1 MKKIL
6 DNFEDISVESSIV
19 VLTDFF
25 KRVGAGI
32 VIGLLMAIFF
42 GWASYKITFVNSLLE
57 GYEYISYDSRMR
69 ARTSGVEQMSIED
82 VVVIDID
89 NTSVGPVE
97 EGGLGRYHNW
107 PHAYHG
113 QLINT
118 VSSGNPKALIFDII
132 FDEENTYKYDL
143 VQALSSGAAPKNQ
156 DLEYATNQ
164 FLYSNDPSK
173 FVTETQNS
181 SKTYHAIVFEQED
194 TLNFLPKMEEEP
206 EGYLFDDHII
216 SGVSSEAKMRLPQA
230 DRIGN
235 TYVSLL
241 SASVGN
247 GSANFPQDNDGVI
260 RRAPTAIYFD
270 GPDHVYPT
278 LVMSAVID
286 ILGIKKDGGFDY
298 DFENNILNLID
309 TTETVVRKIPIDD
322 KGRMYVN
329 YYGSFQTFYYL
340 PYSYCM
346 DPEMLPPD
354 YWQDKVAFVGASL
367 PGLMDLRNTPV
378 QETFAGVEIHANVMH
393 SILQDS
399 FVKVKSQTSTFYTIL
414 FVCLIVG
421 IFISFPKKPFYA
433 LPVPI
438 VAIFGWIIYA
448 NLQFINDLEMLEVVR
463 PILSVIGTFGG
474 IFLFNYFGAEKD
486 KRFLKNTFSTY
497 ISPELIDQMYEAK
510 EQPSLGGEEGYH
522 TAFFTDIQ
530 SFSAFSEKLSAP
542 DLVELLN
549 DYLTEMTD
557 ILLKN
562 KGTLDKYIGDAI
574 VAFYGAPAPV
584 DDHEY
589 WSCLT
594 AVKMQDRLAELRTK
608 WQEEGDKWPEIVHN
622 MQNRIGIN
630 TGKLVTGNMGSTMR
644 MNYTMMGDTV
654 NLAARLEASAKQYGI
669 YIQVANE
676 TYTACKD
683 KFIWRDLDY
692 VVVMGKTEPAQ
703 VFELISE
710 KDKMPK
716 GYDKLLP
723 AYNEALELYRNQDWA
738 KAVDAFKAS
747 NELEDMFPGRKTN
760 PSQIY
765 IPRCEHYK
773 DNPPGDNWD
782 GSWALTKK

>member
-1 MKKIL
+1 ML
-6 DNFEDISVESSIV
+6 DNLEDISVESSIII
-19 VLTDFF
+19 LTDFF
-25 KRVGAGI
+25 KRVGAGLI
-32 VIGLLMAIFF
+32 IGLLMAIFF
-42 GWASYKITFVNSLLE
+42 GWGSYKISFLDSLLK
-57 GYEYISYDSRMR
+57 GYEFISYDSRMR
-69 ARTSGVEQMSIED
+69 ARTAGVEQMSIED
-82 VVVIDID
+82 VVIIDID

-113 QLINT
+113 ELINT
-118 VSSGNPKALIFDII
+118 VSSGNPKALLFDVIFDQ
-132 FDEENTYKYDL
+132 ENTYKYDL
-143 VQALSSGAAPKNQ
+143 VRALSSTSSNTSN
-156 DLEYATNQ
+156 DLNEATNQ
-164 FLYSNDPSK
+164 FLYSNDPEK
-173 FVTETQNS
+173 FVTATTNS
-181 SKTYHAIVFEQED
+181 SQTYHAIVFEEED
-194 TLNFLPKMEEEP
+194 TLNFLPKMFSEP
-206 EGYLFDDHII
+206 EGYEFSDHII
-216 SGVSSEAKMRLPQA
+216 FGVSDEAKSKLPQA

-235 TYVSLL
+235 TYVELL
-241 SASVGN
+241 SASKGN

-270 GPDHVYPT
+270 GADNVYPS

-298 DFENNILNLID
+298 DFKNNVLNLID
-309 TTETVVRKIPIDD
+309 TTDTVVRTIPIDD
-322 KGRMYVN
+322 NGRMYVN
-329 YYGSFQTFYYL
+329 YFGKFQTFYYL

-354 YWQDKVAFVGASL
+354 YWEGKVAFVGASL

-393 SILQDS
+393 SILQNDFV
-399 FVKVKSQTSTFYTIL
+399 FVKDNVSTFYSIL
-414 FVCLIVG
+414 LLCMVIG
-421 IFISFPKKPFYA
+421 ILISFPKKPFYA
-433 LPVPI
+433 LPLPI
-438 VAIFGWIIYA
+438 LGIVGWVIYA
-448 NLQFINDLEMLEVVR
+448 NLQFLNDLTMIEVVR
-463 PILSVIGTFGG
+463 PIMSIIGTFGG
-474 IFLFNYFGAEKD
+474 IFLYNYFGAEKD

-497 ISPELIDQMYEAK
+497 ISPELIDQMYESK

-530 SFSAFSEKLSAP
+530 SFSGFSEKLSAP

-557 ILLKN
+557 ILLQN

-584 DDHEY
+584 DEHEY

-594 AVKMQDRLAELRTK
+594 AVKMQERLAELREK
-608 WQEEGDKWPEIVHN
+608 WQSEGDRWPEIVHN

-630 TGKLVTGNMGSTMR
+630 TGRLVTGNMGSTMR

-669 YIQVANE
+669 YIQVAEE
-676 TYTACKD
+676 TYKACKD
-683 KFIWRDLDY
+683 RFIWRDLDY
-692 VVVMGKTEPAQ
+692 VIVMGKTEPAQ
-703 VFELISE
+703 VFELIAE
-710 KDKMPK
+710 KEKMPK
-716 GYDKLLP
+716 GYEKLLP
-723 AYNEALELYRNQDWA
+723 AYNEALELYRNQSWE
-738 KAVDAFKAS
+738 KAIDAFKAS
-747 NELEDMFPGRKTN
+747 NELEDMFPGRKTT

>member
-1 MKKIL
+1 ML
-6 DNFEDISVESSIV
+6 DNLEDISVESSIII
-19 VLTDFF
+19 LTDFF

-42 GWASYKITFVNSLLE
+42 GWGSYKISFIDSLLK
-57 GYEYISYDSRMR
+57 GYEFISYDSRMR
-69 ARTSGVEQMSIED
+69 ARTAGVEQMSIED
-82 VVVIDID
+82 VVIIDID
-89 NTSVGPVE
+89 NTSVGPIE

-113 QLINT
+113 ELINT
-118 VSSGNPKALIFDII
+118 VSSGNPKALLFDVI

-143 VQALSSGAAPKNQ
+143 VRALSSASNNRSN
-156 DLEYATNQ
+156 DLSEATNQ
-164 FLYSNDPSK
+164 FLYSNDPGK
-173 FVTETQNS
+173 FVSATANS
-181 SKTYHAIVFEQED
+181 KQTYHAIVFEEED
-194 TLNFLPKMEEEP
+194 TLNFLPKMLSEP
-206 EGYLFDDHII
+206 EGYEFANHII
-216 SGVSSEAKMRLPQA
+216 RGVSDEAKTKLPQA

-235 TYVSLL
+235 TYVDLL
-241 SASVGN
+241 SASTGN

-270 GPDHVYPT
+270 GADHVYPS

-298 DFENNILNLID
+298 DFENNLLNLID
-309 TTETVVRKIPIDD
+309 STDTIVRTIPIDD
-322 KGRMYVN
+322 NGRMYVN
-329 YYGSFQTFYYL
+329 YFGKFQTFYYL

-354 YWQDKVAFVGASL
+354 YWEGKVALVGASL

-393 SILQDS
+393 SILQND
-399 FVKVKSQTSTFYTIL
+399 FVVVKDNVSTFYSIL
-414 FVCLIVG
+414 ILCIVIG
-421 IFISFPKKPFYA
+421 ILISFPKKPFYA
-433 LPVPI
+433 LPLPI
-438 VAIFGWIIYA
+438 LGIVGWIIYA
-448 NLQFINDLEMLEVVR
+448 NLQFINQLTMIEVVR
-463 PILSVIGTFGG
+463 PIMSIIGTFGG
-474 IFLFNYFGAEKD
+474 IFLYNYFGAEKD

-497 ISPELIDQMYEAK
+497 ISPELIDQMYESK

-530 SFSAFSEKLSAP
+530 SFSGFSEKLSAP

-557 ILLKN
+557 ILLQN

-584 DDHEY
+584 DEHEY

-594 AVKMQDRLAELRTK
+594 AVKMQERLAELREK
-608 WQEEGDKWPEIVHN
+608 WQAEGDRWPEIVHN

-654 NLAARLEASAKQYGI
+654 NLAARLEASAKQYGV
-669 YIQVANE
+669 YIQVAEE
-676 TYTACKD
+676 TYKACKD

-692 VVVMGKTEPAQ
+692 VIVMGKTEPAQ

-710 KDKMPK
+710 KEKIPK

-723 AYNEALELYRNQDWA
+723 AYNEALELYRNQDWE
-738 KAVDAFKAS
+738 KAIAAFKAS
-747 NELEDMFPGRKTN
+747 DELEDMFPGRKTN

-765 IPRCEHYK
+765 IPRCEHYR
-773 DNPPGDNWD
+773 DNHHVDNWD
-782 GSWALTKK
+782 GSLALTKK

>member
-1 MKKIL
+1 MKKVL

-42 GWASYKITFVNSLLE
+42 GWASYKITFIDSLLE

-82 VVVIDID
+82 VVIIDID

-118 VSSGNPKALIFDII
+118 VTSGNPKALLFDII
-132 FDEENTYKYDL
+132 FDEENTFKYDL
-143 VQALSSGAAPKNQ
+143 VQALSSSASSENQ
-156 DLEYATNQ
+156 DLEYVTDQ

-173 FVTETQNS
+173 FVAETQNS
-181 SKTYHAIVFEQED
+181 NKTYHAIVFEEED
-194 TLNFLPKMEEEP
+194 TLNFLPKMDVEP
-206 EGYLFDDHII
+206 EGYSFENHII
-216 SGVSSEAKMRLPQA
+216 SGISSEAKNRLPQA

-235 TYVSLL
+235 TYVELL

-298 DFENNILNLID
+298 DFDNNILNLID
-309 TTETVVRKIPIDD
+309 TTETVVRRIPIDD
-322 KGRMYVN
+322 NGRMFVN
-329 YYGSFQTFYYL
+329 YFGSFQTFYYL

-354 YWQDKVAFVGASL
+354 YWQDKVALVGASL

-399 FVKVKSQTSTFYTIL
+399 FVTVKSNTSTFYYIL
-414 FVCLIVG
+414 FICLIVG

-433 LPVPI
+433 LPVPVI
-438 VAIFGWIIYA
+438 AILGWIIYA
-448 NLQFINDLEMLEVVR
+448 NLQFINDLEMFEVVR
-463 PILSVIGTFGG
+463 PILSVVSTFGG

-530 SFSAFSEKLSAP
+530 SFSGFSEKLSAP

-608 WQEEGDKWPEIVHN
+608 WQEEGDRWPEIVHN

-676 TYTACKD
+676 TYSACKD

-723 AYNEALELYRNQDWA
+723 AYNEALQLYRNQDWA
-738 KAVDAFKAS
+738 KAIDAFKTS
-747 NELEDMFPGRKTN
+747 NELEDHVP
-760 PSQIY
+760 
-765 IPRCEHYK
+765 
-773 DNPPGDNWD
+773 W
-782 GSWALTKK
+782 

>member
-1 MKKIL
+1 MKKVL

-32 VIGLLMAIFF
+32 VIGLSMAIFF
-42 GWASYKITFVNSLLE
+42 GWASYKISFIDSLLE

-69 ARTSGVEQMSIED
+69 SRTADVEQMSIED

-118 VSSGNPKALIFDII
+118 VTSGNPKALLFDII
-132 FDEENTYKYDL
+132 FDEENTFKYDL
-143 VQALSSGAAPKNQ
+143 VQALSSNNSSKNQ
-156 DLEYATNQ
+156 DLEYVTDQ
-164 FLYSNDPSK
+164 FLFSNDPGK
-173 FVTETQNS
+173 FVVETRNS
-181 SKTYHAIVFEQED
+181 NKTYHAIVFEEED
-194 TLNFLPKMEEEP
+194 TLNFLPKMDAEP
-206 EGYLFDDHII
+206 EGYRFENHII
-216 SGVSSEAKMRLPQA
+216 SGIPQEAKNRLPQA

-235 TYVSLL
+235 TYVDLL

-298 DFENNILNLID
+298 DFENNTLKLID
-309 TTETVVRKIPIDD
+309 TTETVVRTIPIDD
-322 KGRMYVN
+322 NGRMYVN
-329 YYGSFQTFYYL
+329 YFGSFQTFYYL

-354 YWQDKVAFVGASL
+354 YWQDKVALVGASL

-399 FVKVKSQTSTFYTIL
+399 FVTVKSRTATFYSIL
-414 FVCLIVG
+414 LICLIVG

-433 LPVPI
+433 LPVPV
-438 VAIFGWIIYA
+438 VAIFGWIVYA
-448 NLQFINDLEMLEVVR
+448 NLQFFNDLEMYEVVR
-463 PILSVIGTFGG
+463 PILSIVGTFGG

-530 SFSAFSEKLSAP
+530 SFSGFSEKLSAP

-557 ILLKN
+557 ILLNN

-594 AVKMQDRLAELRTK
+594 AVKMQERLAELRTK
-608 WQEEGDKWPEIVHN
+608 WQAEGDRWPEIVHN

-676 TYTACKD
+676 TYSACKD

-692 VVVMGKTEPAQ
+692 VIVMGKTEPAQ

-723 AYNEALELYRNQDWA
+723 AYNEALQLYRNQDWA
-738 KAVDAFKAS
+738 KAIDAFKAS

-773 DNPPGDNWD
+773 DNPPGDDWD
-782 GSWALTKK
+782 GAWALTKK

>member
-1 MKKIL
+1 ML
-6 DNFEDISVESSIV
+6 DNLEDISVESSIII
-19 VLTDFF
+19 LTDFF

-42 GWASYKITFVNSLLE
+42 GWGSYKISFIDSLLK
-57 GYEYISYDSRMR
+57 GYEFISYDSRMR
-69 ARTSGVEQMSIED
+69 ARTAGVEQMSIED
-82 VVVIDID
+82 VVIIDID
-89 NTSVGPVE
+89 NTSVGPIE

-113 QLINT
+113 ELINT
-118 VSSGNPKALIFDII
+118 VSSGNPKALLFDVI

-143 VQALSSGAAPKNQ
+143 VRALSSASNNRSN
-156 DLEYATNQ
+156 DLSEATNQ
-164 FLYSNDPSK
+164 FLYSNDPGK
-173 FVTETQNS
+173 FVSATANS
-181 SKTYHAIVFEQED
+181 KQTYHAIVFEEED
-194 TLNFLPKMEEEP
+194 TLNFLPKMLSEP
-206 EGYLFDDHII
+206 EGYEFANHII
-216 SGVSSEAKMRLPQA
+216 RGVSDEAKTKLPQA

-235 TYVSLL
+235 TYVDLL
-241 SASVGN
+241 SASTGN

-270 GPDHVYPT
+270 GADHVYPS

-298 DFENNILNLID
+298 DFENNLLNLID
-309 TTETVVRKIPIDD
+309 STDTIVRTIPIDD
-322 KGRMYVN
+322 NGRMYVN
-329 YYGSFQTFYYL
+329 YFGKFQTFYYL

-354 YWQDKVAFVGASL
+354 YWEGKVALVGASL

-393 SILQDS
+393 SILQND
-399 FVKVKSQTSTFYTIL
+399 FVVVKDNVSTFYSIL
-414 FVCLIVG
+414 ILCIVIG
-421 IFISFPKKPFYA
+421 ILISFPKKPFYA
-433 LPVPI
+433 LPLPI
-438 VAIFGWIIYA
+438 LGIVGWIIYA
-448 NLQFINDLEMLEVVR
+448 NLQFINQLTMIEVVR
-463 PILSVIGTFGG
+463 PIMSIIGTFGG
-474 IFLFNYFGAEKD
+474 IFLYNYFGAEKD

-497 ISPELIDQMYEAK
+497 ISPELIDQMYESK

-530 SFSAFSEKLSAP
+530 SFSGFSEKLSAP

-557 ILLKN
+557 ILLQN

-584 DDHEY
+584 DEHEY

-594 AVKMQDRLAELRTK
+594 AVKMQERLAELREK
-608 WQEEGDKWPEIVHN
+608 WQAEGDRWPEIVHN

-630 TGKLVTGNMGSTMR
+630 TGKIVTGNMGSTMR

-654 NLAARLEASAKQYGI
+654 NLAARLEASAKQYGV
-669 YIQVANE
+669 YIQVAEE
-676 TYTACKD
+676 TYKACKD

-692 VVVMGKTEPAQ
+692 VIVMGKTEPAQ

-710 KDKMPK
+710 KEKIPK
-716 GYDKLLP
+716 GYDKLLT
-723 AYNEALELYRNQDWA
+723 AYNEALELYRNQDWE
-738 KAVDAFKAS
+738 KAIAAFKAS
-747 NELEDMFPGRKTN
+747 DELEDMFPGRKTN

-765 IPRCEHYK
+765 IPRCEHYR